1 MHIMQVSVH
10 STLITTLNDMM
21 QRRLSSVPVVDECG
35 QLVDIYTKFDVIVSP
50 RESLENTVATQ

>member
-1 MHIMQVSVH
+1 MCVVSVPMTTQVNLN

-21 QRRLSSVPVVDECG
+21 QRRVSSAPVVDESG

-50 RESLENTVATQ
+50 RESL